1 MSGKLERSPRP
12 AILGVQMNSLSVFQF
27 DETEVRV
34 VLDETN
40 SPWFHA
46 SDCAK
51 ALGYLNPPEAI
62 RDHVS
67 AKYSKTLS
75 LGLPG
80 KKPLFVSEPGLY
92 QLVMRSNLSSAERFQ
107 DWVFEE
113 VLPTIRKTGKYEI
126 PQAPQQSPDE
136 LEILLRTTEA
146 LSQVTQQI
154 AKQRAMIFE
163 QQQQID
169 VLIGRSNRLLENQA
183 QAEAELKA
191 LPTAPFKAVPKSSR
205 AKLNEIVRNYVARTN
220 GDYRE
225 VWNKLYR
232 ELRYRV
238 GYDVKRRA
246 EIRQEKPL
254 DILEQNGLLDH
265 LLAIA
270 CEILIPGGSK
280 RD

>member
-1 MSGKLERSPRP
+1 M
-12 AILGVQMNSLSVFQF
+12 
-27 DETEVRV
+27 
-34 VLDETN
+34 
-40 SPWFHA
+40 
-46 SDCAK
+46 
-51 ALGYLNPPEAI
+51 
-62 RDHVS
+62 
-67 AKYSKTLS
+67 
-75 LGLPG
+75 
-80 KKPLFVSEPGLY
+80 
-92 QLVMRSNLSSAERFQ
+92 
-107 DWVFEE
+107 
-113 VLPTIRKTGKYEI
+113 
-126 PQAPQQSPDE
+126 
-136 LEILLRTTEA
+136 LRTTEA

-169 VLIGRSNRLLENQA
+169 VLIGRSNLLLENQA

-232 ELRYRV
+232 ELLYRV
-238 GYDVKRRA
+238 GYNVKYRA
-246 EIRQEKPL
+246 EIRKEKPL

-270 CEILIPGGSK
+270 CEILVPGGSN
-280 RD
+280 